1 MRSEYDNL
9 FQMKKLLGIV
19 VLGLL
24 WCSNSFANA
33 KDNILILECTNK
45 TGKKIFY
52 KLDMET
58 SYIIFQNGTREQF
71 YYDNNDFYILGATD
85 SIDGI
90 TKVYRRLI
98 NRYTGEGTLDYYELN
113 DQESDLWHKKMSE
126 KMIKETTL
134 ISGSEHYNK
143 DVANRKNYMWYYW
156 YKSLDQFKIVKSVKF
171 NCDKIKEKKF

>member
-1 MRSEYDNL
+1 MR
-9 FQMKKLLGIV
+9 KLLGIV
-19 VLGLL
+19 ILGLL
-24 WCSNSFANA
+24 WCSNSFADVEN
-33 KDNILILECTNK
+33 NILILECTHQDE
-45 TGKKIFY
+45 KKIFY
-52 KLDMET
+52 NLNLET
-58 SYIIFQNGTREQF
+58 SFIISQNGDENQF
-71 YYDNNDFYILGATD
+71 YYDDNDIYILGATS

-90 TKVYRRLI
+90 SKVNRRLI
-98 NRYTGEGTLDYYELN
+98 NRYTGEGIMDHYRLN

>member
-1 MRSEYDNL
+1 MHH
-9 FQMKKLLGIV
+9 
-19 VLGLL
+19 
-24 WCSNSFANA
+24 
-33 KDNILILECTNK
+33 
-45 TGKKIFY
+45 
-52 KLDMET
+52 
-58 SYIIFQNGTREQF
+58 
-71 YYDNNDFYILGATD
+71 NDIYILGATS

-90 TKVYRRLI
+90 SKVNRRLI
-98 NRYTGEGTLDYYELN
+98 NRYTGEGIMDHYRLN